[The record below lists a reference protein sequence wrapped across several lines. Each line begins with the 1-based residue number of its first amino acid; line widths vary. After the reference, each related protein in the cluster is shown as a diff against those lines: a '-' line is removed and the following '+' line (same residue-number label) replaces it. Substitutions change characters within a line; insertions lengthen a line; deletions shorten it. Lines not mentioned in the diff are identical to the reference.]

1 MGLTLVTENAV
12 KAPYGYKSG
21 GWVGF
26 DDQQSLNYKIAE
38 VIKKKNLMRA
48 MFWALDL
55 DDFSGK
61 HCGQGTYPLINSVKK
76 ALESNVL
83 PPRPTTPP
91 FTTSAPGPE
100 TTTGPVPVTTTEP
113 GPVTTA
119 RPCPVTTSGPLASTQ
134 RPVSPGPGKNCVAIP
149 PHDTGPNMDEWCKLN
164 CAVGNCPASHCQ
176 CT

>member
-1 MGLTLVTENAV
+1 MG
-12 KAPYGYKSG
+12 
-21 GWVGF
+21 
-26 DDQQSLNYKIAE
+26 
-38 VIKKKNLMRA
+38 A

-76 ALESNVL
+76 ALESNVP

-113 GPVTTA
+113 GHVTTA
-119 RPCPVTTSGPLASTQ
+119 RPCLVTTSGPLPSTQ

-149 PHDTGPNMDEWCKLN
+149 PHDTGPNRDEWCKLN
-164 CAVGNCPASHCQ
+164 CAMGNCPASHCK